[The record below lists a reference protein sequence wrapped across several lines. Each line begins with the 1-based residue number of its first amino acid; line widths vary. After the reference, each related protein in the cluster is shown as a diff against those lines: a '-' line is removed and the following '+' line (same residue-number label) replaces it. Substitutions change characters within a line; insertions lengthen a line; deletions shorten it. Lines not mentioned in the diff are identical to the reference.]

1 MYTLHCTQ
9 RLRDRLKRPL
19 ASDVPPASTVLGNW
33 YATVLFWKPQLALL
47 VNERT
52 LLPALLPLAPAGSL
66 PERVGPELRRVLD
79 AHGIDPAFIER
90 EVAAMAEVVV
100 AKTSNRRVVGT
111 MNEFAFEAK
120 VYREL
125 GDASDLVGLAIR
137 LAKTPCGAIGY
148 NSPARLLQ
156 EIAAPTAR

>member
-1 MYTLHCTQ
+1 MFTLHCTQ
-9 RLRDRLKRPL
+9 KLRDRLKRPL
-19 ASDVPPASTVLGNW
+19 AREVPEASTVLGNW

-52 LLPALLPLAPAGSL
+52 LLPALLPLAPADTL
-66 PERVGPELRRVLD
+66 PERVGPELRRLLE

-90 EVAAMAEVVV
+90 EVAAMVEVVV

-125 GDASDLVGLAIR
+125 GVAADLVGLALR
-137 LAKTPCGAIGY
+137 LAQTPCSAIGY
-148 NSPARLLQ
+148 NSPDRLLQ
-156 EIAAPTAR
+156 DIVARTVH